1 MARKHHQ
8 LDVNGISMHV
18 VEEGEGPLVLLCHG
32 WPESWYSWRHQ
43 LTALAAAG
51 FRAVAPDMRGYG
63 KTTAPASI
71 DDYTMLHHAGDLV
84 GLVKALGAETA
95 AIVGHDWGAP
105 AAWNTALMRPDMF
118 RAVAGLSVPYSPRG
132 AISLTD
138 MLKKQGLH
146 RFYIMYFQ
154 QPGVAEAEFERDP
167 KATLRRVLY
176 SASGSPP
183 ESFQWNATV
192 PEGGGLLDTTIEPD
206 VLPEWLTEADLD
218 FYAGEFS
225 RAGFRGGLNWY
236 RAVHRSWQLLAPWAG
251 ASIRQP
257 SFFIAG
263 TRDGV
268 IRGPAGKA
276 ALEKLEQSLPG
287 LRGKLLIEGAGH
299 WIQQE
304 RPAEVNEALIGFLKG
319 CDLR

>member
-18 VEEGEGPLVLLCHG
+18 VEEGGGPLVLLCHG

-43 LTALAAAG
+43 LTALAEAG

-63 KTTAPASI
+63 RTSAPASP
-71 DDYTMLHHAGDLV
+71 DEYTMLHHVGDLV
-84 GLVKALGAETA
+84 AVAVALGAGSA

-105 AAWNTALMRPDMF
+105 AAWNAALLRPDF
-118 RAVAGLSVPYSPRG
+118 FKAVAGLSVPYSPRG

-138 MLKKQGLH
+138 LLRNQGLD

-176 SASGSPP
+176 SASGNPP
-183 ESFQWNATV
+183 DSFQWIATL
-192 PEGGGLLDTTIEPD
+192 PEGGGMLDTTIEPET
-206 VLPEWLTEADLD
+206 LPEWLTAADLD
-218 FYAGEFS
+218 FYAAEFA
-225 RAGFRGGLNWY
+225 RTGFRGGLNWY
-236 RAVHRSWQLLAPWAG
+236 RAIHRSWQLLAPWTG
-251 ASIRQP
+251 VPIRQP

-304 RPAEVNEALIGFLKG
+304 RPAEVNEALIGFLKS